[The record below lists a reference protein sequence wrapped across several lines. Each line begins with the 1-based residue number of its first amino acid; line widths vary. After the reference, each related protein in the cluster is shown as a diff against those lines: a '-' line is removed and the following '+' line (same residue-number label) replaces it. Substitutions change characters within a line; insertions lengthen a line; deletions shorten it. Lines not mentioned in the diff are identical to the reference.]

1 MFIPDGAINL
11 DCLAAQGGD
20 LMKRCVTGVEVPRC
34 HDLPIRVAEDV
45 IGRIGNP
52 TNVAGFLRAS
62 QIPKLRRRIT
72 EKTPKPRKACFG
84 DTVRIQSEQD
94 VPKVRRKGA

>member
-11 DCLAAQGGD
+11 RCLVAQVGD
-20 LMKRCVTGVEVPRC
+20 RMKGCVTGVEALKCR
-34 HDLPIRVAEDV
+34 DLLIEFAEDV

-72 EKTPKPRKACFG
+72 EKTPKPRKACIG
-84 DTVRIQSEQD
+84 DTVRI
-94 VPKVRRKGA
+94 